1 MRNVP
6 WFRTG
11 ARFACRACYS
21 CMETNL
27 NQLTSATSDS
37 DFREAIISGKFVRLE
52 YLTDLNEFIKADV
65 TIKQLVRQNDVE
77 SLELATGEIVPLDRV
92 VSVSGKLSPRYPGYG
107 NYSCDC

>member
-1 MRNVP
+1 
-6 WFRTG
+6 
-11 ARFACRACYS
+11 
-21 CMETNL
+21 METNL
-27 NQLTSATSDS
+27 NLTDITTSDS
-37 DFREAIISGKFVRLE
+37 DFREAIIPGKFVRLE
-52 YLTDLNEFIKADV
+52 YLTELNEFIKADV

>member
-1 MRNVP
+1 
-6 WFRTG
+6 
-11 ARFACRACYS
+11 
-21 CMETNL
+21 METNL
-27 NQLTSATSDS
+27 NQPTFDALDS
-37 DFREAIISGKFVRLE
+37 DFRAAIIPGKFVRLE

-65 TIKQLVRQNDVE
+65 TIKQLIRQNDVE